1 MSTEKV
7 KAALLQTIGGIQND
21 PKNAH
26 ATFSVKTAWVNGV
39 LTKARARQFN
49 FTIDEPE
56 NLGGTDLA
64 PNPVEYLLASL
75 GACQEILYAA
85 FAAVQGIPLTAV
97 KVDVKGPLDLHGMFG
112 LKEGVPAGFRE
123 IEYHTVIESPAPK
136 AVIEA
141 LIATVESH
149 CPVLDTLVNPVKV
162 TGTVEIRQTAEI
174 LN

>member
-7 KAALLQTIGGIQND
+7 KAAIQQTIGGIQQD
-21 PKNAH
+21 PANAH
-26 ATFSVKTAWVNGV
+26 VTFGVKTAWVNGV
-39 LTKARARQFN
+39 LTKVRARQFN
-49 FTIDEPE
+49 FTVDEPE
-56 NLGGTDLA
+56 SLGGTDLA

-75 GACQEILYAA
+75 GTCQEILYAA

-97 KVDVKGPLDLHGMFG
+97 KVEVKGGIDLHGMFA

-136 AVIEA
+136 EVIEA
-141 LIATVESH
+141 LVAAVESH

-162 TGTVEIRQTAEI
+162 TGKVEIRQTELAI
-174 LN
+174 